1 MNLALLGAGAWG
13 TALAISL
20 SRQHSVTL
28 WTRNADHAAA
38 LGAARCNERYLPG
51 LPLPESVTITH
62 DLNRA
67 IADADLLLLVTST
80 AGMAPVL
87 TALRA
92 LKARLPLLWACKGF
106 EVSTGRLPHQ
116 IAEEL
121 LPADLPRGPLSGP
134 SFAQEVAQGKP
145 AALTLAAA
153 DAAFAI
159 RTAAALNSTTLRVYS
174 STDLIGVELGGAL
187 KNVIAIAAGVSDGL
201 ELGNNARAALI
212 TRGLS
217 EISRLGVSLG
227 GQPDTFMGLTGLGDL
242 ILTATGD
249 LSRNRTVGR
258 RLATGQS
265 LDAILADLGHV
276 AEGVNSARAAL
287 KLARE
292 CHCDMPITEAVCGLL
307 FEGLSPRTAVQQL
320 MSREPKSEAR

>member
-1 MNLALLGAGAWG
+1 MKLAVLGAGAWG
-13 TALAISL
+13 TALAISF
-20 SRQHSVTL
+20 SRHHAVTL
-28 WTRNADHAAA
+28 WTRDPNQASAMAAS
-38 LGAARCNERYLPG
+38 RRNDRYLPG
-51 LPLPESVTITH
+51 LPIPDGVNVTH
-62 DLNRA
+62 DLA
-67 IADADLLLLVTST
+67 IAVANAELVVLVTST

-87 TALRA
+87 AS
-92 LKARLPLLWACKGF
+92 LKTSAVPVPLLWACKGF
-106 EVSTGRLPHQ
+106 ELSTGRLPHQ
-116 IAEEL
+116 IADDL
-121 LPADLPRGPLSGP
+121 LPAALPRGALSGP

-145 AALTLAAA
+145 AALTLGSN
-153 DAAFAI
+153 DSGFAT
-159 RTAAALNSTTLRVYS
+159 RTAAALNSTSLRVYS

-201 ELGNNARAALI
+201 ELGNNARAALV

-227 GQPDTFMGLTGLGDL
+227 GRPDTFMGLTGLGDL

-292 CHCDMPITEAVCGLL
+292 HNCDMPITEAVCGLL
-307 FEGLSPRTAVQQL
+307 FDGLSPQAAVQQL
-320 MSREPKSEAR
+320 MAREPKSEAH

>member
-1 MNLALLGAGAWG
+1 MKLAVLGAGAWG

-20 SRQHSVTL
+20 SRQHAITL
-28 WTRNADHAAA
+28 WTRNADQAATISA
-38 LGAARCNERYLPG
+38 SRTNERYLPG
-51 LPLPESVTITH
+51 LPVPEAVMVTH
-62 DLNRA
+62 ELDVA
-67 IADADLLLLVTST
+67 IAGADLILLVTST

-87 TALRA
+87 TS
-92 LKARLPLLWACKGF
+92 LKEIAARLPLLWACKGF

-116 IAEEL
+116 IADAL
-121 LPADLPRGPLSGP
+121 LPPDLPRGPLSGP

-145 AALTLAAA
+145 AALTLASV
-153 DAAFAI
+153 DASFAS

-217 EISRLGVSLG
+217 EISRLGISLG
-227 GQPDTFMGLTGLGDL
+227 GQADTFMGLTGLGDL

-265 LDAILADLGHV
+265 LEAILADLGHV

-287 KLARE
+287 KLAHERQ
-292 CHCDMPITEAVCGLL
+292 CDMPITEAVCGLL
-307 FEGLSPRTAVQQL
+307 FEGLSPRAAVQQL
-320 MSREPKSEAR
+320 MAREPKSEAR